1 MWLQIEDSY
10 NPILGFD
17 NLLEC
22 LTELRKALH
31 LLFLIYYKG
40 HKSNGR
46 DSWGRILGESDGEV
60 QSLQVL
66 FGDATLL
73 AL

>member
-22 LTELRKALH
+22 LTELRKALY

-40 HKSNGR
+40 YKSNGR

-66 FGDATLL
+66 FEDATFL